1 MRSLSVKFILAF
13 LAVGLTGTALLAI
26 FTGLS
31 TRDRFNDFLYDQNR
45 EGFVFQ
51 LASYYEREGSWNDVD
66 EVFPFAGPRGPMA
79 PKWAQEGGPFTLVDD
94 TGYVV
99 IAGPGH
105 HHGMQVSEA
114 DLDRSVPIDVDG
126 QEVGRLI
133 VGRGAFERTIAEQ
146 DFINRSLQTLTFAA
160 VGAASVALLL
170 GIVLTRTLTRP
181 LRELTEATRAVAGGD
196 LEQVVPVR
204 SKDELGL
211 LAESFNQ
218 MNSNLARARDLRR
231 QMTADI
237 AHELR
242 TPLSVILGHT
252 EAIKDNV
259 MSPSQEAFDVIHDE
273 TIRLSSMVEDLRTLS
288 LAEAGE
294 LSFESRS
301 YSIVRLLDDIATAYD
316 PMAKAKSIEIEVT
329 TEASLEDVLLDPDRM
344 TQVLRNLMENA
355 LRFTPE
361 GGRITLSAENISGN
375 RLEIRVKDTGPGVEP
390 EKLEFLFDRFYK
402 GDESRQREEGSS
414 GLGLAIAKSI
424 VEGHGGTIRAV
435 SAPGQG
441 MTFVI
446 RLQT

>member
-1 MRSLSVKFILAF
+1 
-13 LAVGLTGTALLAI
+13 
-26 FTGLS
+26 
-31 TRDRFNDFLYDQNR
+31 
-45 EGFVFQ
+45 
-51 LASYYEREGSWNDVD
+51 
-66 EVFPFAGPRGPMA
+66 
-79 PKWAQEGGPFTLVDD
+79 
-94 TGYVV
+94 
-99 IAGPGH
+99 
-105 HHGMQVSEA
+105 
-114 DLDRSVPIDVDG
+114 
-126 QEVGRLI
+126 
-133 VGRGAFERTIAEQ
+133 
-146 DFINRSLQTLTFAA
+146 
-160 VGAASVALLL
+160 
-170 GIVLTRTLTRP
+170 
-181 LRELTEATRAVAGGD
+181 
-196 LEQVVPVR
+196 
-204 SKDELGL
+204 
-211 LAESFNQ
+211 

-259 MSPSQEAFDVIHDE
+259 MPPSQEAFDVIRDE
-273 TIRLSSMVEDLRTLS
+273 TMRLSSMVEDLRTLS

-294 LSFESRS
+294 LSFEPRS
-301 YSIVRLLDDIATAYD
+301 YSIVRLLDDIATAYG
-316 PMAKAKSIEIEVT
+316 PRAKAKSIEVMVT
-329 TEASLEDVLLDPDRM
+329 TAVSKEDAILDPDRM

-390 EKLEFLFDRFYK
+390 EKLEFLFDRFYR

-424 VEGHGGTIRAV
+424 VEGHGGTIRAE

-441 MTFVI
+441 MTFVV